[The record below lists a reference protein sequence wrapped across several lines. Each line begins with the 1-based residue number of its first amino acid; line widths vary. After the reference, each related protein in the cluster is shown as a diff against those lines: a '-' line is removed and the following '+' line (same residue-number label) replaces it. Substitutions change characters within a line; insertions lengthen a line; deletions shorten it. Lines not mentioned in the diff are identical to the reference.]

1 MGFKRLDPED
11 FLVSADS
18 VSQTVWSSNLVELS
32 SFHTSSAQR
41 VASISGDYYL
51 AVYDQN
57 VSNANSSVQFDI
69 AYGDKTSGGAVYF
82 NDAVPGKSTT
92 STIYG
97 QYRSLILEDENA
109 DFTYGTSGASS
120 TDCSGSIS
128 FGSSFSPGYF
138 YAMSI
143 ERARYKEKL
152 LPGTLS
158 LTLQGATG
166 NPITLT
172 DNSNDVTVPTYFGTQ
187 RAYQIVRQGANPGSS
202 DGINSGF
209 TNSGSYGLFLPDTG
223 LMLFNGTAL
232 DKPAGVPT
240 AANPDI
246 GIGLGTVRTLD
257 ADENNNSKFFQA
269 LVRGSSFKLNCEET
283 LSSDFI
289 FVRARNAEFNYS
301 ENPSFI
307 QGSTG
312 EVYWSSYINQPQTY
326 ITTVGLYNDQ
336 NDLLA
341 VAKLS
346 KPLLKDFTK
355 EALVRVKLDF

>member
-18 VSQTVWSSNLVELS
+18 VSQTVWSNETVELS
-32 SFHTSSAQR
+32 TFFTSSAQR
-41 VASISGDYYL
+41 VASLSGEYYL
-51 AVYDQN
+51 AVNQSQTT
-57 VSNANSSVQFDI
+57 VAGSTPQFDI
-69 AYGDKTSGGAVYF
+69 AYGDKTSGGGVYF

-97 QYRSLILEDENA
+97 QYRTLVLEDEEK
-109 DFTYGTSGASS
+109 DFTFNSS
-120 TDCSGSIS
+120 YT
-128 FGSSFSPGYF
+128 PGYI
-138 YAMSI
+138 YALSI

-158 LTLQGATG
+158 LTLQGSLG
-166 NPITLT
+166 NAITLT
-172 DNSNDVTVPTYFGTQ
+172 DNSNDVTLPTYFGTQ
-187 RAYQIVRQGANPGSS
+187 RAYQIVRQGVNPGTS
-202 DGINSGF
+202 DAYNNGY

-223 LMLFNGTAL
+223 LILLNGSAL
-232 DKPAGVPT
+232 DQQPGVPST
-240 AANPDI
+240 ENPNI
-246 GIGLGTVRTLD
+246 GIGLGTNRNLD
-257 ADENNNSKFFQA
+257 LAGENNSKLFGA
-269 LVRGSSFKLNCEET
+269 IVRGSSFKVNCEET

-289 FVRARNAEFNYS
+289 FVRSRNSEFNYS

-307 QGSTG
+307 KGATG
-312 EVYWSSYINQPQTY
+312 EVYWDSYINAPQTY
-326 ITTVGLYNDQ
+326 VTTIGLYNDQ

-355 EALVRVKLDF
+355 ESLVRVKLDF

>member
-18 VSQTVWSSNLVELS
+18 VSQTVWSGNKTQLTAFYS
-32 SFHTSSAQR
+32 SSAQR
-41 VASISGDYYL
+41 VSSTSGDYYL

-57 VSNANSSVQFDI
+57 FSSSDATIQFDI
-69 AYGDKTSGGAVYF
+69 AYADKTSGGAVYF
-82 NDAVPGKSTT
+82 NDAVSSKSPT

-97 QYRSLILEDENA
+97 QYRTLVLEDE
-109 DFTYGTSGASS
+109 DSSFT
-120 TDCSGSIS
+120 
-128 FGSSFSPGYF
+128 FGSSYDGGYM
-138 YAMSI
+138 YAISI

-152 LPGTLS
+152 LPGTLD
-158 LTLQGATG
+158 LTLQYSGSSLR
-166 NPITLT
+166 LT
-172 DNSNDVTVPTYFGTQ
+172 DNSSDVTLPTYFGTQ
-187 RAYQIVRQGANPGSS
+187 RAYQIVRRGSTSGTS
-202 DGINSGF
+202 DGINSGY
-209 TNSGSYGLFLPDTG
+209 TDSGSYGLFLPDIST
-223 LMLFNGTAL
+223 LLLNGTAL
-232 DKPAGVPT
+232 DMTAGTPSVG
-240 AANPDI
+240 NPNV

-257 ADENNNSKFFQA
+257 TGSDNSSKLFAALNNGAN
-269 LVRGSSFKLNCEET
+269 FKINCEET

-307 QGSTG
+307 QGTTG
-312 EVYWSSYINQPQTY
+312 EVYWDSYINNPQTY
-326 ITTVGLYNDQ
+326 VTTVGLYNDR

-355 EALVRVKLDF
+355 EALIRVKLDF